1 MPPAFNIGESIE
13 VRLFKWPRRPT
24 GVAHE
29 RFLGRDKHGVWL
41 GVSRGDSFWTPDA
54 MRGGVFEQ
62 TLVKVIPDGAYWTAC
77 FQDIEPSIDVDIVYP
92 VSWNGSILDEIDLE
106 LDVLRYT
113 NGRVL
118 VRDHDKFEQVRLREQ
133 LPDEVTKQAESA
145 CARVR
150 QFVEEGIEPF
160 GTAGRDWLARFSK
173 T

>member
-1 MPPAFNIGESIE
+1 MPPALNIGESIE

-24 GVAHE
+24 GVAHA

-41 GVSRGDSFWTPDA
+41 GVSRGDSFWTPDG
-54 MRGGVFEQ
+54 MRGGV
-62 TLVKVIPDGAYWTAC
+62 
-77 FQDIEPSIDVDIVYP
+77 
-92 VSWNGSILDEIDLE
+92 
-106 LDVLRYT
+106 
-113 NGRVL
+113 
-118 VRDHDKFEQVRLREQ
+118 FEQVRLREQ